1 MFLTVMFMEPF
12 WNHLLSLR
20 NRKPDRP
27 NSKLFAA
34 HSRTERRRVGP
45 SGVVRKR
52 PPPYTLTGEAARI
65 IPSSLS
71 SNSNPAVRGL
81 WLRVYQR

>member
-1 MFLTVMFMEPF
+1 MAAITSEILRPPTGGVLITATGWLSCSTTTSHKCSLVFREDRSLTV
-12 WNHLLSLR
+12 
-20 NRKPDRP
+20 
-27 NSKLFAA
+27 AA
-34 HSRTERRRVGP
+34 QI
-45 SGVVRKR
+45 
-52 PPPYTLTGEAARI
+52 PYTLTGEAARI